1 MNEGARS
8 LRGLLGNGGRSPD
21 FIFWKRLN
29 TINISV
35 IDLLFLSLRGLF
47 QNEIEMIVIEERGT
61 VIHEQILLTFSGVLL
76 DELV

>member
-1 MNEGARS
+1 M
-8 LRGLLGNGGRSPD
+8 RGLLGNGGLLPD